1 MLTKK
6 KKIIVLSVMLV
17 LLVVTGYLNVVLNDS
32 AILTSGNAV
41 TTGSFF
47 STYRTDRQDTRNQEI
62 SYYDAIIA
70 SESSSA
76 EAKTLAETK
85 KSELIAAMELE
96 LVTEGLIKAKGF
108 EDVIVTTTTSSVN
121 VIVKSAELEATQVAQ
136 IVDIVKEQTGAS
148 IDNIQI
154 IPVE

>member
-6 KKIIVLSVMLV
+6 KKIIVLSTMLA
-17 LLVVTGYLNVVLNDS
+17 LLVITGYLNVVLNNNVLPTGGQ
-32 AILTSGNAV
+32 I
-41 TTGSFF
+41 TTGNFF
-47 STYRTDRQDTRNQEI
+47 STYRLDRQEIRNQEM

-70 SESSSA
+70 SDSSST
-76 EAKTLAETK
+76 EAVTLAEDK
-85 KSELIAAMELE
+85 RMQLINAMELE

-121 VIVKSAELEATQVAQ
+121 VIVQSGTLQSEQVAQ
-136 IVDIVKEQTGAS
+136 IVEVVQEQTGAS
-148 IDNIQI
+148 IENIKI

>member
-6 KKIIVLSVMLV
+6 KKIIVLGTMLV
-17 LLVVTGYLNVVLNDS
+17 LLVITGYLNVVLNN
-32 AILTSGNAV
+32 TEYTGGNIN
-41 TTGSFF
+41 TGNFF
-47 STYRTDRQDTRNQEI
+47 STYRVDRQTTRDQEI

-76 EAKTLAETK
+76 EAKTLSETK
-85 KSELIAAMELE
+85 KAQLIAAMELE

-108 EDVIVTTTTSSVN
+108 EDVIVTTTTSSIN
-121 VIVKSAELEATQVAQ
+121 VIVKSGTLEATQVAQ
-136 IVDIVKEQTGAS
+136 IVEVIQEQTGAEL
-148 IDNIQI
+148 DNIKI

>member
-6 KKIIVLSVMLV
+6 KKIIVLGTMLV
-17 LLVVTGYLNVVLNDS
+17 LLVITGYLNIALNNT
-32 AILTSGNAV
+32 AYTGGNLN
-41 TTGSFF
+41 TGNFF
-47 STYRTDRQDTRNQEI
+47 STYRMDRQDTRNQEM

-70 SESSSA
+70 SASSSA

-85 KSELIAAMELE
+85 KAQLISAMELE

-108 EDVIVTTTTSSVN
+108 EDVIVTTTTSSIN
-121 VIVKSAELEATQVAQ
+121 VIVKSGTLEASQVAQ
-136 IVDIVKEQTGAS
+136 IVQVVQEQTGAS
-148 IDNIQI
+148 LDNIKI

>member
-6 KKIIVLSVMLV
+6 KKIIILSTMLL
-17 LLVVTGYLNVVLNDS
+17 LLVVTGYLNVVLNDNVLS
-32 AILTSGNAV
+32 AGSNLNTGN
-41 TTGSFF
+41 FF
-47 STYRTDRQDTRNQEI
+47 ATYRADREDTRDQEMD
-62 SYYDAIIA
+62 YYDAIIA

-85 KSELIAAMELE
+85 KAQLISAMEVE

-108 EDVIVTTTTSSVN
+108 EDVIVTTTTSSIN
-121 VIVKSAELEATQVAQ
+121 VIVKSGTLEASQVAQ
-136 IVDIVKEQTGAS
+136 IVEVVQEQTGAD
-148 IDNIQI
+148 IDNIRI

>member
-6 KKIIVLSVMLV
+6 KKILILSVMLV
-17 LLVVTGYLNVVLNDS
+17 LLVVTGYLNVVLNDGS
-32 AILTSGNAV
+32 IFTGGNV
-41 TTGSFF
+41 NTGTFF
-47 STYRTDRQDTRNQEI
+47 SNYRTDRQATRNQEI

-76 EAKTLAETK
+76 DAKTLAETK
-85 KSELIAAMELE
+85 RSELISAMEVE
-96 LVTEGLIKAKGF
+96 LVAEGLIKAQGF
-108 EDVIVTTTTSSVN
+108 EDVIVTTTTNNVN
-121 VIVKSAELEATQVAQ
+121 VIVKSGTLAANQVAQ
-136 IVDIVKEQTGAS
+136 IVSIIQEQTGAI